1 MLTESQIALLNQK
14 MIPHSEIEQMES
26 FDENTLI
33 ATYKDGKQRQV
44 TEGVYTRIMGY
55 FRRVEDANL
64 GKRSEYAER
73 KCFNTSKALERIN
86 KDCGNAA
93 E

>member
-14 MIPHSEIEQMES
+14 MIPQSDIEQMES
-26 FDENTLI
+26 FDEDTLI
-33 ATYKDGKQRQV
+33 ATYKDGRKRQV

-73 KCFNTSKALERIN
+73 KCFNTSKALEHIS
-86 KDCGNAA
+86 